1 MAKKNTRTK
10 IANLLINSPDSE
22 MPKDYAKFFKKQA
35 EILDKR
41 ANTSTDP
48 VGTVTEWGSWRK
60 GKKGIAK
67 KTFPGTNAKK
77 KTLTNKSTNT
87 SPQRKILFTGLDK
100 ADFKMGNKMLKVVRE
115 AVKKYGKENVTL
127 IHGGRPDKSI
137 IDKNIK
143 ALGEHTGIKVESDP
157 LDYNQK
163 NASDARLQKRIDDPD
178 LEWHSFDK
186 KGNLSKKD
194 KHETWARKTYENLK
208 SEKTYRI
215 GSKQGYIGTKFSSG
229 SDKSKG
235 RSQET
240 SKFKSFLDILEDEP
254 NPDKQES
261 GIKHAR
267 KVDAWTKENRG
278 YNLIT
283 DKNRPRI
290 DFIEEGK
297 GSPTFQ
303 REYTAIE
310 NLENPNKAYVDD
322 TSQSTE
328 TSQRRKGLKG
338 SITTTKWPPEETG
351 KTKILRNRGTILTG
365 HKDPAPPTN
374 VSPKYLDAPKPFKGG
389 PDIHPKT
396 SSIVQFENPEH
407 AEPQE
412 HREAKRKALQDT
424 KIDLDVDVG
433 EDSSR
438 SGKGV
443 ERHKSSHLRKQ
454 GVKEKLELRDDK
466 KFKSIFAGLRKEFDA
481 TKDPNLS
488 PQQKINQRKAL
499 DRRSR
504 SILTQMSNV
513 YGNDAAPQVTAGGD
527 NIGSRQKSVT
537 ITDIKSPSPH
547 FERKIP
553 ERTRIK
559 AKLRADQ
566 RNPLVETKA
575 TPEKGR
581 RQTPQSGLTE
591 LKILN
596 KRMENIQNKKKPEL
610 PLGARGRWL
619 APIHYRINQRSKVRT
634 KNPQEATTSFQPQ
647 KKIKKVTSTNVPSQT
662 APKKTSKVPV
672 TSATKKVASGLIKF
686 FKNRKVTPDVKK
698 TTAKTSSFGKV
709 KPVTTPSGI
718 SRPPV
723 INPTK
728 TLKGLAPFALGVGA
742 LQNIT
747 GEAYGEKAFRD
758 VERGSFKSKGGG
770 RKNPFLRK
778 GIPGETNDLLT
789 RVFRK
794 RFRKVA

>member
-1 MAKKNTRTK
+1 MAKK
-10 IANLLINSPDSE
+10 L
-22 MPKDYAKFFKKQA
+22 
-35 EILDKR
+35 
-41 ANTSTDP
+41 
-48 VGTVTEWGSWRK
+48 
-60 GKKGIAK
+60 
-67 KTFPGTNAKK
+67 
-77 KTLTNKSTNT
+77 
-87 SPQRKILFTGLDK
+87 LFTGLDK

-310 NLENPNKAYVDD
+310 NIAEKNPHKKYIEDS
-322 TSQSTE
+322 SQSTE

-338 SITTTKWPPEETG
+338 SETTTKWPPEETG
-351 KTKILRNRGTILTG
+351 KTIKVRSRGTILTG

-396 SSIVQFENPEH
+396 SSIVQLENPEL

-424 KIDLDVDVG
+424 KVDLDIDVG
-433 EDSSR
+433 EDSSS

-443 ERHKSSHLRKQ
+443 QRHKGSHLREQ

-575 TPEKGR
+575 TPEKGM
-581 RQTPQSGLTE
+581 RQTPQSGLSE
-591 LKILN
+591 LKVLD
-596 KRMENIQNKKKPEL
+596 KKMENVLNKKKPEL
-610 PLGARGRWL
+610 PHGSRGRWL

-647 KKIKKVTSTNVPSQT
+647 KKIKKVISTNVPSQT

-672 TSATKKVASGLIKF
+672 TTTTKKVASGLINF

-698 TTAKTSSFGKV
+698 TKTKASSFGKV

-728 TLKGLAPFALGVGA
+728 TLKGLAPFAIGVGA

-758 VERGSFKSKGGG
+758 VERGSLKSKGGG
-770 RKNPFLRK
+770 RKNPFLKK